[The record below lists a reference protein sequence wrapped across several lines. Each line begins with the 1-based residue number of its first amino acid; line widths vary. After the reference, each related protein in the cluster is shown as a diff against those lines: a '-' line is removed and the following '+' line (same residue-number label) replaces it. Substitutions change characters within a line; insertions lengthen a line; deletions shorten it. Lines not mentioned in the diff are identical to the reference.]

1 MVVGP
6 WWVFRFGKLMPC
18 GGVLRGS
25 AKQVAM
31 IRHGNL
37 FQDASVGRKKPQVE
51 MVACPRNQVPT
62 KIHKSLDHIRC
73 SYLCELAP
81 SSRRRPFDLISMHGS
96 EFYTHAPQRAH
107 NPKGGQ
113 QKETIQRNNPP
124 TTQPGTSQKPNQNP
138 PQRGLFFD
146 QSSLGS
152 CKTSPSQP

>member
-1 MVVGP
+1 MGACSRNHLCWCRSQVMIDAGP
-6 WWVFRFGKLMPC
+6 RNHLYLLG
-18 GGVLRGS
+18 
-25 AKQVAM
+25 AQVK
-31 IRHGNL
+31 IR
-37 FQDASVGRKKPQVE
+37 S
-51 MVACPRNQVPT
+51 CPRNQIPT

-138 PQRGLFFD
+138 PQRGLRCSWARGVLN
-146 QSSLGS
+146 SSDFLLLLELGE
-152 CKTSPSQP
+152 